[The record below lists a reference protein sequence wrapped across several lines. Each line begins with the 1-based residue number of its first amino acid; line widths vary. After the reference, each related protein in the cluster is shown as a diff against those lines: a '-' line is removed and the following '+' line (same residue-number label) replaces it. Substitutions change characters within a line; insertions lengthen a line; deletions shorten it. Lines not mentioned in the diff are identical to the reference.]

1 MATPAQT
8 RANQNNSQLSTG
20 PVTQEG
26 KAKVAAN
33 PLRHGLTSK
42 HLLIPGEK
50 QEDFD
55 SLLNHIRSIYRPATP
70 AEENLITEVAEH
82 NWRLLR
88 ARRVETATLNL
99 YVERLLPEAA
109 GDPDRALALAFE
121 RHGRELERLRRYE
134 TTIYRAYGQAKKE
147 LELFV
152 NTRIQAEARRAAE
165 QRQTAQPAAQNQ
177 IGSVSQQSPYS
188 SELPGYKLD
197 SHGNRRS
204 DPNKL

>member
-1 MATPAQT
+1 M
-8 RANQNNSQLSTG
+8 
-20 PVTQEG
+20 
-26 KAKVAAN
+26 AAN

-50 QEDFD
+50 QEDFND
-55 SLLNHIRSIYRPATP
+55 LLNHIRSVYRPSNP
-70 AEENLITEVAEH
+70 AEEKLITEVAEH

-134 TTIYRAYGQAKKE
+134 TTIRRAYGQAKKE

-152 NTRIQAEARRAAE
+152 NTRIQAEARRAAD
-165 QRQTAQPAAQNQ
+165 QRQSANPGPQTE
-177 IGSVSQQSPYS
+177 IGSVSQPPARNGEPPTPNRSENRANLTQCS
-188 SELPGYKLD
+188 SSNTFEIPGT
-197 SHGNRRS
+197 SGRGAS
-204 DPNKL
+204 